1 MAIKHRPTSKDVAL
15 AAGVNQ
21 SSVSRAFAGDLGVSE
36 ETRERI
42 FRVAAQLNYT
52 PNALAR
58 SLITQK
64 TQIVGIVMAGITS
77 PFQSILLEKFV
88 AQLHNSGRQALVFDA
103 ARDEDVEEVLSQ
115 ALQYQVESLII
126 TSAPLWSQKIEDCSK
141 QVPVLLFNRIMPG
154 SSTQM
159 LCCDEV
165 AGASLAANLLV
176 ATQHRRFAYIAGN
189 DNTST
194 NQNRER
200 GFIERLQMLG
210 HACVREPARYS
221 YADGY
226 AAMMRLL
233 NLPNQPDG
241 VFCASDIIA
250 IGALD
255 AARSMGKR
263 VPDDIAVI
271 GFDDIPMTGWD
282 AYQLTTIRMPVDRMI
297 AMALEIINNFN
308 NDFIRD
314 SRPAAKLHILSDVT
328 LVERGSTRKKLETL

>member
-1 MAIKHRPTSKDVAL
+1 MTIKHRPTSRDVAL

-36 ETRERI
+36 GTRERI
-42 FRVAAQLNYT
+42 LRVAAQLNYT

-64 TQIVGIVMAGITS
+64 TQIVGIVMASITS

-103 ARDEDVEEVLSQ
+103 ARDEDVDDVLSQ
-115 ALQYQVESLII
+115 ALQYQVEALII
-126 TSAPLWSQKIEDCSK
+126 TSAPLWSQTIEDCGK
-141 QVPVLLFNRIMPG
+141 RVPMLLFNRVMPG
-154 SSTQM
+154 STAQM

-165 AGASLAANLLV
+165 GGGSLAAKLLV
-176 ATQHRRFAYIAGN
+176 KTQHKRFAFIAGN

-194 NQNRER
+194 SQNRGK
-200 GFIERLQMLG
+200 GFIGQLQQLGFDCMKEQARYGYTDG
-210 HACVREPARYS
+210 HA
-221 YADGY
+221 
-226 AAMMRLL
+226 AMQRLL
-233 NLPNQPDG
+233 RSPNPPDG

-250 IGALD
+250 LGALD

-271 GFDDIPMTGWD
+271 GFDDIPMTSWD
-282 AYQLTTIRMPVDRMI
+282 AYQLTTIRMPVDSMI
-297 AMALEIINNFN
+297 ASAIEIVNTFN
-308 NDFIRD
+308 QD
-314 SRPAAKLHILSDVT
+314 PPPPGKLHVLSDVT
-328 LVERGSTRKKLETL
+328 LVERGSTRKQ